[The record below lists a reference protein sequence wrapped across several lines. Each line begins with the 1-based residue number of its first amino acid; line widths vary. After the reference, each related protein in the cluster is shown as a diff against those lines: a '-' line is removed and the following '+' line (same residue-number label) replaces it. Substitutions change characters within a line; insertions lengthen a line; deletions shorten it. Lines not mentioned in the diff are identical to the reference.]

1 MIQVFNF
8 LLIASNH
15 LPSLGILIETISASK
30 EDLFMFFCFSQLI
43 FFMAVVGFY
52 YLFGFKDHYFDTMMR
67 SYTTLCQMLN
77 GGRIPY
83 AEMYKAD
90 PKVAAIAATL
100 FTFLFVLFF
109 QYFVVSIVIRTY
121 ILLRDE

>member
-1 MIQVFNF
+1 MFPLLIYGYLLFLSPEYRFGSFNLPIRDEREFDKWVAWSQMYRIYRLLLALYAMIQVFNF

-43 FFMAVVGFY
+43 FVMAVVGFY

-67 SYTTLCQMLN
+67 SYTTLC
-77 GGRIPY
+77 
-83 AEMYKAD
+83 
-90 PKVAAIAATL
+90 
-100 FTFLFVLFF
+100 
-109 QYFVVSIVIRTY
+109 
-121 ILLRDE
+121 